1 MEYMFLITMDDAAMA
16 EPATADPVSGSD
28 AMAAWLAYN
37 QKLIDGGHWISGG
50 SLQSSAST
58 TVLHKDAGGAVGS
71 TTDGPYT
78 ESKEQV
84 AGYYTV
90 RAADLDE
97 ALALAAEIPVQG
109 AAIEVRPLM
118 WRPDA

>member
-1 MEYMFLITMDDAAMA
+1 MEYMFLIIMDDAAMA

-28 AMAAWLAYN
+28 AMAEWLAYN
-37 QKLIDGGHWISGG
+37 QKLIDGGHWIAGG
-50 SLQSSAST
+50 SLQSSTST
-58 TVLHKDAGGAVGS
+58 TVLRKDGGGGTS
-71 TTDGPYT
+71 TTDGPYV

-90 RAADLDE
+90 QATDLDE
-97 ALALAAEIPVQG
+97 ALALAAEIPVRD

>member
-1 MEYMFLITMDDAAMA
+1 MEYMFLITMDDEAMA

-58 TVLHKDAGGAVGS
+58 TVVHKDAVGGTS

-90 RAADLDE
+90 TAADLDE

>member
-1 MEYMFLITMDDAAMA
+1 MDYMLLITMDEAAMA
-16 EPATADPVSGSD
+16 DAASAEPESGSD
-28 AMAAWLAYN
+28 PMAAWLAYN
-37 QKLIDGGHWISGG
+37 QKLIDGGHWIGG
-50 SLQSSAST
+50 ASLQPSDTT
-58 TVLHKDAGGAVGS
+58 TVVHKGDGPDT

-97 ALALAAEIPVQG
+97 ALALAAGIPVANG
-109 AAIEVRPLM
+109 VIEVRPLM

>member
-1 MEYMFLITMDDAAMA
+1 VDYMLLITMDEAAMA
-16 EPATADPVSGSD
+16 DPASADPSSGSD

-37 QKLIDGGHWISGG
+37 QKLIDGGHWVAGG
-50 SLQSSAST
+50 SLQRSTST
-58 TVLHKDAGGAVGS
+58 TSLRVVDGAVVA

-78 ESKEQV
+78 ETKEQV

-97 ALALAAEIPVQG
+97 ALALAAGIPIRDG
-109 AAIEVRPLM
+109 AIEVRPLM